1 MGNLILVPESVNT
14 PMTYIRFTH
23 RKRVDASAH
32 SHYTSPRQEGEGK
45 KTSLAGERD
54 FNTIYIISYIFLPD
68 FICLLLSRI

>member
-1 MGNLILVPESVNT
+1 MWNLILVPESVNT

-45 KTSLAGERD
+45 KNLAGRRKR
-54 FNTIYIISYIFLPD
+54 FQYNLYYLIYIS
-68 FICLLLSRI
+68 S